1 MYNLSDEHHFYATLS
16 SGYRAPNIDDMGT
29 LGIVDFRYEIPTA
42 SLKPEKSINAE
53 VGYKMRTKRWSGTAS
68 AYYMHLNDLIARV
81 KVDGQ
86 TISGYQVYAKENV
99 EEAYIKGAEAE
110 VNYKMTSYL
119 QFTGN
124 VAYTYGQNKTKNEP
138 LRRIPPLTGRFL
150 SNYFKNKWFLSA
162 ELLFAA
168 QQNRLAQGDKEDNR
182 IPLGGTAG
190 WEIVN
195 IYGGYKTSV
204 FGINAGLQNIFNK
217 DYRTH
222 GSGINGVGRSFW
234 MSLSFQF

>member
-1 MYNLSDEHHFYATLS
+1 VVSRFSEVWTANSGVEVYTDKVNSMRHDINIGNEAKVSLRGLYPDASRYENTSLYSLHHFKFNKWAIEGGLRFNTFSIRITDTTLGSVRIKPSSFVYNTAVMYNLSDEHHFYATLS

-110 VNYKMTSYL
+110 VNYK
-119 QFTGN
+119 
-124 VAYTYGQNKTKNEP
+124 
-138 LRRIPPLTGRFL
+138 
-150 SNYFKNKWFLSA
+150 
-162 ELLFAA
+162 
-168 QQNRLAQGDKEDNR
+168 
-182 IPLGGTAG
+182 
-190 WEIVN
+190 
-195 IYGGYKTSV
+195 
-204 FGINAGLQNIFNK
+204 
-217 DYRTH
+217 
-222 GSGINGVGRSFW
+222 
-234 MSLSFQF
+234 